1 MDATTI
7 YFTTLEQLEIAIQG
21 ISGDERYTSV
31 CLHTDQ
37 LVLTSDSTDLPF
49 AAATSRLGCEVA
61 VKARTK
67 AVEDTLRI
75 FDVQD
80 AVEVAGS
87 HIPIVS
93 SIEALDDAGLYLY
106 DAALV
111 RDEKVLVVWCDK
123 ATAIVEQYRRTE
135 HCLRHFVSDCTCD
148 SGRHSFDLDASVK
161 EQVDDRYAGY
171 DGYFDET
178 VRKRLLDPPGPE
190 SKVPPAVDPTPSL
203 GDLSVGTW
211 VEYQSAPQSANR
223 MHTGFLEQ
231 GETSAPTQ
239 ATASASGDAGAS
251 HAIQDKEARIYSVV
265 SPCPC
270 TMGKAETSAKY
281 DNASRDMVV
290 SDSSADN
297 DNEDVDSLVGRE
309 TDGLNAVSVSEAYAT
324 RRYGRTSQSR
334 GGKHAPPTNS
344 TCVGEGMGH
353 RQSSHQTSQDT
364 IGSQEPLP
372 RITAAQKEKW
382 RATDSSIKDEN
393 AGPSTVAPEVTRR
406 SQPSRNAKRKRPCT
420 DNNDRVDGF
429 SDSRNKKQKTTR
441 AAPPQQQKEFICPRE
456 KCKHKGFNRKS
467 DFHRHL
473 LGCFDI
479 RQLVCPR
486 CGTTWARKDARNR
499 HVKETSCDRS
509 QGPTGSGG
517 GTSTQIGDGG
527 EAGMESGQV
536 SDATMHLRATQ
547 LDVSIEDLAYVLSFL
562 TEFEMALLFRGNEDD
577 DEGAG

>member
-67 AVEDTLRI
+67 GVEDTLRI

-178 VRKRLLDPPGPE
+178 VRKRLLD
-190 SKVPPAVDPTPSL
+190 
-203 GDLSVGTW
+203 
-211 VEYQSAPQSANR
+211 SANR
-223 MHTGFLEQ
+223 MHAGFLEQ

-251 HAIQDKEARIYSVV
+251 HAIQDKEAHIYSVV
-265 SPCPC
+265 SPCPR
-270 TMGKAETSAKY
+270 TMSKAETSGKY

-344 TCVGEGMGH
+344 TRV
-353 RQSSHQTSQDT
+353 
-364 IGSQEPLP
+364 GSQEPLP

-393 AGPSTVAPEVTRR
+393 AGPSTVAPEVTHR

-441 AAPPQQQKEFICPRE
+441 AAPPQQQKEFVCPRE
-456 KCKHKGFNRKS
+456 KCEHKGFNRKS

-479 RQLVCPR
+479 RQLVCSR

-509 QGPTGSGG
+509 QGPTGNGG

-527 EAGMESGQV
+527 GA
-536 SDATMHLRATQ
+536 ATQ
-547 LDVSIEDLAYVLSFL
+547 LGVSIEDLAYVLSFL

-577 DEGAG
+577 DEGAD